1 MSPESKGKF
10 CNHLVF
16 ISPTNIEIMQ
26 IIALANEDDQIIR
39 PVFPN
44 QQTLRV
50 SGNDANSAE
59 EAYNLQLLSVIFCG
73 HNVVD
78 ILCTIIF

>member
-1 MSPESKGKF
+1 
-10 CNHLVF
+10 
-16 ISPTNIEIMQ
+16 MQ

-44 QQTLRV
+44 KQTLRV

-73 HNVVD
+73 HNVVG
-78 ILCTIIF
+78 ILCTSRLLKHVGWRFQKCGQT

>member
-1 MSPESKGKF
+1 
-10 CNHLVF
+10 
-16 ISPTNIEIMQ
+16 MQ

-44 QQTLRV
+44 QQTIRV

-59 EAYNLQLLSVIFCG
+59 EAYNLQLLSVIF
-73 HNVVD
+73 
-78 ILCTIIF
+78 FRS

>member
-1 MSPESKGKF
+1 
-10 CNHLVF
+10 
-16 ISPTNIEIMQ
+16 MQ

-59 EAYNLQLLSVIFCG
+59 EAYNLQLLSVIFFR
-73 HNVVD
+73 NNM
-78 ILCTIIF
+78 FSAFYAQ